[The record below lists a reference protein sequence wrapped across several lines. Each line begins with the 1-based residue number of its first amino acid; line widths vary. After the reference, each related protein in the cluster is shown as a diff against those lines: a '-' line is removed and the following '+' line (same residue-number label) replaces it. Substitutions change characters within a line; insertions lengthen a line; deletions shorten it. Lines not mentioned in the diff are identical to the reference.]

1 MTASRLPA
9 WARPSE
15 ILDLTR
21 LAVPV
26 AMSRAS
32 FMLMGLT
39 DAVVLAQ
46 HAPGQ
51 LPLVLNGWLPSGVTM
66 GFGMGL
72 MLGVSVMS
80 AELSGSGKGEET
92 GRILRRGLW
101 VGALYGVLAT
111 ALVFLIAEPLVRGF
125 GFSEELVGPIR
136 QTTEILALG
145 TLGHMLGMACSMY
158 LEALRKP
165 NLVTAVSMAAVVLNL
180 VLDLILVPQYGA
192 IGVAWATTGS
202 RFFMMACFLVIIAFV
217 TPAYKP
223 SPKGPPGEFLRQNKV
238 GVGTGVANAAEWGA
252 FNLTFV
258 IATLVSIDAGSIY
271 GLTVQMMGVIFMI
284 YMGMGTSTSVRVAE
298 RFGRKDGLGVR
309 EASRLGIVAAIVV
322 GLVLALI
329 LVLLKDV
336 VAHWLLTGPAA
347 QAGGAAHAASL
358 MPTLA
363 LMLAFAAGV
372 TLFDGLQVVG
382 AMGLRAQGIV
392 WLPTFIHVG
401 SYIIIMLPLCVWM
414 AFTPDTVPATTN
426 AFSSLL
432 FWPAHWPGAMGLGV
446 WGVFIGISIA
456 SVAAGVGQVLALEIK
471 SRTAGERAELQGAA
485 VPALA
490 H

>member
-1 MTASRLPA
+1 MTSARRLPE

-39 DAVVLAQ
+39 DAIILAWY
-46 HAPGQ
+46 APGE

-72 MLGVSVMS
+72 MLGVSVMT
-80 AELSGSGKGEET
+80 AELSGQGRADET
-92 GRILRRGLW
+92 GRIVRRGLW
-101 VGALYGVLAT
+101 VGALYALLAT
-111 ALVFLIAEPLVRGF
+111 VLVFLIAEPLVHAF
-125 GFSEELVGPIR
+125 GFAEELAVPIT
-136 QTTEILALG
+136 QTTQILALG
-145 TLGHMLGMACSMY
+145 TVGHMLGMACSMY

-165 NLVTAVSMAAVVLNL
+165 NLVTAVSMSAVVLNAI
-180 VLDLILVPQYGA
+180 VGLILVPEHGA
-192 IGVAWATTGS
+192 IGVAWATTIS
-202 RFFMMACFLVIIAFV
+202 RWYMMLVFLVIIALA
-217 TPAYKP
+217 TPAFRP
-223 SPKGPPGEFLRQNKV
+223 SAKGPPGEFLRQNKV
-238 GVGTGVANAAEWGA
+238 GIGTGIANAAEWGA

-258 IATLVSIDAGSIY
+258 IATLVSIDAGTIY
-271 GLTVQMMGVIFMI
+271 GLAVQMMGVIFMI
-284 YMGMGTSTSVRVAE
+284 YMGMGTATSVRVAE
-298 RFGRKDGLGVR
+298 RFGRKDATGVR
-309 EASRLGIVAAIVV
+309 EAARLGVVASVV
-322 GLVLALI
+322 MGLVLAAL
-329 LVLLKDV
+329 LVLARELL
-336 VAHWLLTGPAA
+336 AHWLLTGPEA
-347 QAGGAAHAASL
+347 QASGGEHSTAL

-382 AMGLRAQGIV
+382 AMGLRAQGVV
-392 WLPTFIHVG
+392 WLPTMIHVG
-401 SYIIIMLPLCVWM
+401 SYIVVMLPLCVWL
-414 AFTPDTVPATTN
+414 AFGPDRVPGGMN
-426 AFSSLL
+426 
-432 FWPAHWPGAMGLGV
+432 LGV

-471 SRTAGERAELQGAA
+471 SRSAAARIAAGVKVDVGG
-485 VPALA
+485 